1 MSSHSQEATSSTTK
15 IQKRLRLQSEN
26 IMPSSKKLKVESTS
40 TEVVS
45 PYKPGALSLWL
56 QTSSSLG
63 GVEPVD
69 PPVKSGEGE
78 GEDEDD
84 DDEDDDEDD
93 DDASEDERL
102 LQLRRLEDGTDWMAL
117 YEKIMREGD
126 GEGEKDD
133 DDEEDDDEYD
143 EGVKKPSLNKKNEKK
158 PMAVKKAAQAAA
170 KAGAPHTTAA
180 KAGALHTTAPSA
192 AIRAGGVA
200 PQSDAAANVAILP
213 RNSSTSL
220 QKKQQQ
226 SAPSLLQPTLAVEKK
241 AAATRT
247 TEESTSLSSSSLSF
261 SHGGAGGAK
270 RARSADE
277 TATEKKEK
285 RELPKPFVPS
295 NPAGCVFLSNIPEG
309 TPPDEISKLLSS
321 SFGKVRTVHY
331 EKSNQGKDCSFG
343 YVEFESQTSVK
354 AAVASTAT
362 APSLNGRTLKLDL
375 FTPESNYRNAD
386 GSRRRNKKE
395 NKKKEKMVE
404 QQASET
410 GVKKARGVKTTK

>member
-1 MSSHSQEATSSTTK
+1 
-15 IQKRLRLQSEN
+15 
-26 IMPSSKKLKVESTS
+26 MPSSKKLKVESS
-40 TEVVS
+40 TVVVS

-63 GVEPVD
+63 GVEPVE
-69 PPVKSGEGE
+69 PPLKSGE
-78 GEDEDD
+78 GEDEDE
-84 DDEDDDEDD
+84 DEDDDD

-126 GEGEKDD
+126 GEEEKDD
-133 DDEEDDDEYD
+133 DDEEDNDNEYD
-143 EGVKKPSLNKKNEKK
+143 EGVKKPSINKKNEKK
-158 PMAVKKAAQAAA
+158 PMAVKKAAQA
-170 KAGAPHTTAA
+170 AA

-226 SAPSLLQPTLAVEKK
+226 SAPSLLQPTLAVEKN
-241 AAATRT
+241 ATRA
-247 TEESTSLSSSSLSF
+247 TEESTSSSSSSS

-270 RARSADE
+270 RPRSADE

-285 RELPKPFVPS
+285 RELPKPFIPT

-331 EKSNQGKDCSFG
+331 EKSNQGKDCTFG
-343 YVEFESQTSVK
+343 YVEFESQTSAK

-362 APSLNGRTLKLDL
+362 APSISGRTLKLDL

-395 NKKKEKMVE
+395 NKKKEKLVE
-404 QQASET
+404 QQHQSET
-410 GVKKARGVKTTK
+410 FEGKKARGIKTTKS

>member
-1 MSSHSQEATSSTTK
+1 
-15 IQKRLRLQSEN
+15 
-26 IMPSSKKLKVESTS
+26 MPSSKKLKAESS
-40 TEVVS
+40 TVVVS

-69 PPVKSGEGE
+69 PPIKSGEGE
-78 GEDEDD
+78 GEDDDDDDDD
-84 DDEDDDEDD
+84 DDE

-143 EGVKKPSLNKKNEKK
+143 EGVKKLSLNKKNEKK

-170 KAGAPHTTAA
+170 KAGALHTTAA

-200 PQSDAAANVAILP
+200 PQSDAAANIAILP

-226 SAPSLLQPTLAVEKK
+226 SAPSLLQPTVAVEKK

-247 TEESTSLSSSSLSF
+247 TEESTPSSSSS

-362 APSLNGRTLKLDL
+362 APSISGRTLKLDL

-404 QQASET
+404 QQQQALET